1 MARKPSYEELERKIT
16 ELEMEAVERKRADE
30 AVRESQERYRDLY
43 ENAPNAYFSVSAAD
57 GSILILGYDRDTV
70 VGTKVVDLYADTPHG
85 RPKAQE
91 VFNRFK
97 DGLEHSAEVHENHLG
112 GDFLVPVSPPRNV
125 DGTLIGSVHV
135 ARDITERRQMEEAL
149 RKSRDE
155 LERRVEERTAD

>member
-1 MARKPSYEELERKIT
+1 MVIDISERKQAEAELIQAKEAWERTFNAVPDLIMILDNEYQIIRANKAVTDKLGCTEEELVGLSCFKAVSGT
-16 ELEMEAVERKRADE
+16 EEPPQYCPN
-30 AVRESQERYRDLY
+30 VRLL
-43 ENAPNAYFSVSAAD
+43 A
-57 GSILILGYDRDTV
+57 
-70 VGTKVVDLYADTPHG
+70 
-85 RPKAQE
+85 
-91 VFNRFK
+91 

>member
-57 GSILILGYDRDTV
+57 GSILICNSAALRLLGYDRDTV

-85 RPKAQE
+85 RPKDTRSLQ
-91 VFNRFK
+91 
-97 DGLEHSAEVHENHLG
+97 
-112 GDFLVPVSPPRNV
+112 PVQ
-125 DGTLIGSVHV
+125 G
-135 ARDITERRQMEEAL
+135 
-149 RKSRDE
+149 
-155 LERRVEERTAD
+155 RTRA